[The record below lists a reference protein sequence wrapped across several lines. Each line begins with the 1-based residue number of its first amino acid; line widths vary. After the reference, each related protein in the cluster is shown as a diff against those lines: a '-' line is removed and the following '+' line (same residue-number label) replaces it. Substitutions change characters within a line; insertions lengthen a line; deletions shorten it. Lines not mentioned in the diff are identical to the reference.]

1 MFVVATA
8 GHVDHGKSTL
18 IRALT
23 GEEPDRWDEERR
35 RGLTI
40 DLGYASTTLAGGRTV
55 AFVDVPGHRRF
66 VPTMLAGIGPV
77 PAVMFVVAADDG
89 WMPQSAEH
97 LDALTALRVRHGI
110 LVITRSDLLDPELAL
125 AEARDAMS
133 GTPLADM
140 PAVCVS
146 AVTGTGM
153 DDLRAELDRLGTLLP
168 EPHRD
173 ADVRL
178 WVDRSFTIGGAGTVV
193 TGTLPAG
200 TIRVGDALELRPGGP
215 QVTVRGLQTLGQ
227 SRDEVAAVA
236 RVAVNLRGVAAGDI
250 PRGSTLLT
258 PDRWRAVS
266 TVDVRVDGRGRGRS
280 GGLSDGLVDALPVQV
295 MVHIG
300 SASTAAHVRPLGA
313 DHARLTLAAPLP
325 LRVGDRLILREPGA
339 DRIPGGAVVLDPAPP
354 PLRRRGAARRRA
366 DVLSAT
372 PETPDLASEL
382 RRRGVAHVDDLR
394 AWGIPVPP
402 TDERHRGWV
411 IGPDHVAALADTL
424 VEAVRRHDRDV
435 PLDPGLPTEAA
446 RRVLGLPDAALLDA
460 VLDESAAAT
469 LRTER
474 GRVVAGDGPGL
485 PPAVRAAAET
495 LAERFRGRP
504 FDAPSADEL
513 AELDLGPRELAA
525 CERAGLL
532 TGVGPGVWL
541 GSDAVDEAARR
552 LRELPQPFTPSSAR
566 THLDT
571 SRRVVMP
578 LLEVLADRGLSR
590 REGDDGHVVT

>member
-18 IRALT
+18 VRALT

-40 DLGYASTTLAGGRTV
+40 DLGYASTALDDGRTV

-66 VPTMLAGIGPV
+66 VANMLAGIGPV

-110 LVITRSDLLDPELAL
+110 LVITRSDLLDPQLAL
-125 AEARDAMS
+125 DEAREAMAGS
-133 GTPLADM
+133 PLADV

-146 AVTGTGM
+146 AVTGEGL
-153 DDLRAELDRLGTLLP
+153 DALRAELARLGTLLP
-168 EPHRD
+168 EPDRD

-193 TGTLPAG
+193 TGTLSAG
-200 TIRVGDALELRPGGP
+200 TISTGDTVELGPGGP
-215 QVTVRGLQTLGQ
+215 HVTVRGLQSLGQ
-227 SRDEVAAVA
+227 PRDEVSAVA
-236 RVAVNLRGVAAGDI
+236 RIAVNLRGVPADDI

-258 PDRWRAVS
+258 PRRWRAVS
-266 TVDVRVDGRGRGRS
+266 TVDVRIDGVARE
-280 GGLSDGLVDALPVQV
+280 LPEQV

-300 SASTAAHVRPLGA
+300 SAAIAAHVRPFDAG
-313 DHARLTLAAPLP
+313 HARLVLAAPLP

-339 DRIPGGAVVLDPAPP
+339 DRIPSGAVVLDPAPP
-354 PLRRRGAARRRA
+354 TLRRRGAARRRS
-366 DVLSAT
+366 DELST
-372 PETPDLASEL
+372 IPETPDLASEL
-382 RRRGVAHVDDLR
+382 RRRGVAHVNDLR
-394 AWGIPVPP
+394 AWGVPVPP
-402 TDERHRGWV
+402 TTEAHRGWV
-411 IGPDHVAALADTL
+411 IDADHVAALARVL
-424 VEAVRRHDRDV
+424 VGAVRQHDSDD
-435 PLDPGLPTEAA
+435 PLEPGLPTEAA
-446 RRVLGLPDAALLDA
+446 RRALDLPDVALVAA
-460 VLDESAAAT
+460 VLDHPAAAS
-469 LRTER
+469 LRAEG
-474 GRVVAGDGPGL
+474 GRVVDGDGPGL
-485 PPAVRAAAET
+485 PPAVRAAAQS
-495 LAERFRGRP
+495 LSERFRLRP
-504 FDAPSADEL
+504 FDAPTADEL
-513 AELDLGPRELAA
+513 AALHLGPRELAA

-541 GSDAVDEAARR
+541 GADAVDEAARR
-552 LRELPQPFTPSSAR
+552 LRQLPQPFTPSGAR

-578 LLEVLADRGLSR
+578 LLELLAARGLTR

>member
-18 IRALT
+18 VRALT

-40 DLGYASTTLAGGRTV
+40 DLGYASTILDDGRTV

-66 VPTMLAGIGPV
+66 VPNMLAGIGPV

-97 LDALTALRVRHGI
+97 LDALIALRVEHGI
-110 LVITRSDLLDPELAL
+110 LVITRSDLLEPELAL
-125 AEARDAMS
+125 TEAREAMA
-133 GTPLADM
+133 GTALADM

-146 AVTGTGM
+146 AVTGVGM
-153 DDLRAELDRLGTLLP
+153 DQLRAELVRLGTALP
-168 EPHRD
+168 EPDRD

-193 TGTLPAG
+193 TGTLSAG
-200 TIRVGDALELRPGGP
+200 TIRVGDALELGPGG
-215 QVTVRGLQTLGQ
+215 QEVTVRGLQSLGQ
-227 SRDEVAAVA
+227 RRDEVAAVA
-236 RVAVNLRGVAAGDI
+236 RVAVNLRAVAADEI
-250 PRGSTLLT
+250 PRGSTLVT
-258 PDRWRAVS
+258 PRRWRPVG
-266 TVDVRVDGRGRGRS
+266 TLDVRVDGRT
-280 GGLSDGLVDALPVQV
+280 DTLPEQA

-300 SASTAAHVRPLGA
+300 SAAAAARVRPL
-313 DHARLTLAAPLP
+313 DERHARLVLAERLP

-339 DRIPGGAVVLDPAPP
+339 DRIPAGAVVLDPAPP
-354 PLRRRGAARRRA
+354 ALRRRGAARRRA
-366 DVLSAT
+366 EELTEA
-372 PETPDLASEL
+372 PESPDPASEL

-394 AWGIPVPP
+394 AWGVPVPSA
-402 TDERHRGWV
+402 DEAHRGWLV
-411 IGPDHVAALADTL
+411 DPDLVAVLADRL
-424 VEAVRRHDRDV
+424 VGAVRRHDRAD

-446 RRVLGLPDAALLDA
+446 RRALDLPDAALLTV
-460 VLDESAAAT
+460 VLDHPAADS
-469 LRTER
+469 LRTEG
-474 GRVVAGDGPGL
+474 GRVIAGDGPGL
-485 PPAVRAAAET
+485 PAAVRAAAES
-495 LAERFRGRP
+495 LNERFRDRP
-504 FDAPSADEL
+504 FDAPTADEL
-513 AELDLGPRELAA
+513 TGLGLGPRELAA

-541 GSDAVDEAARR
+541 GPEVVDEAARR
-552 LRELPQPFTPSSAR
+552 LRELAQPFTPSTAR
-566 THLDT
+566 NHLGT

-578 LLEVLADRGLSR
+578 LLEGLAQRGLSR

>member
-18 IRALT
+18 VRALT

-40 DLGYASTTLAGGRTV
+40 GLGYASTTLDDGRTV

-66 VPTMLAGIGPV
+66 VPTMLAGVGPV

-97 LDALTALRVRHGI
+97 LDALTALRVEHGV
-110 LVITRSDLLDPELAL
+110 LVITRSDLLDPDLAL
-125 AEARDAMS
+125 AEARDAMA
-133 GTPLADM
+133 GTPLADI

-146 AVTGTGM
+146 AVTGAGM
-153 DDLRAELDRLGTLLP
+153 DALRGELARLGTLLP
-168 EPHRD
+168 EADRG

-178 WVDRSFTIGGAGTVV
+178 WVDRSFSIGGAGTVV

-200 TIRVGDALELRPGGP
+200 TVRAGDTLELGPGGP
-215 QVTVRGLQTLGQ
+215 QVTVRGLQSLGHR
-227 SRDEVAAVA
+227 RDEVAAVA
-236 RVAVNLRGVAAGDI
+236 RVAVNLRGVAADEI
-250 PRGSTLLT
+250 PRGSTLVT
-258 PDRWRAVS
+258 PRRWRSVG
-266 TVDVRVDGRGRGRS
+266 TLDVRVDGRT
-280 GGLSDGLVDALPVQV
+280 DALPEQV

-300 SASTAAHVRPLGA
+300 SASTAARVRPLDEG
-313 DHARLTLAAPLP
+313 HARLALADPLP

-339 DRIPGGAVVLDPAPP
+339 DRIPAGAVVLDPAPP
-354 PLRRRGAARRRA
+354 ALRRRGAARHRA
-366 DVLSAT
+366 EELAAT
-372 PETPDLASEL
+372 PERPDLPSEL

-394 AWGIPVPP
+394 AWGIAIPVR
-402 TDERHRGWV
+402 DQSHRGWL
-411 IGPDHVAALADTL
+411 IDPGRVAVLAETL
-424 VEAVRRHDRDV
+424 VEAVREHDRAD

-446 RRVLGLPDAALLDA
+446 RRALGLPDASLLMA
-460 VLDESAAAT
+460 VLDHPAAAS
-469 LRTER
+469 LRVEG

-485 PPAVRAAAET
+485 PPAVRAAADT
-495 LAERFRGRP
+495 LAERFRVGP
-504 FDAPSADEL
+504 FDAPTAGEL
-513 AELDLGPRELAA
+513 SGLGLGPRELAA

-541 GSDAVDEAARR
+541 GPGVIGEAVRR
-552 LRELPQPFTPSSAR
+552 LRELPQPFTPSGAR

-578 LLEVLADRGLSR
+578 LLEVLAERGLTR
-590 REGDDGHVVT
+590 REGDDGHAIV